1 MMWAG
6 SYVGIP
12 FGMGPG
18 ELTCWGLVRRVYGD
32 LLGIELPSYGEISAF
47 DLLRIARAMARGKD
61 DGWRAVSP
69 PQDLDVCLMR
79 GPQGGASV
87 LHVGVMA
94 GPRHVLHIEAATAAV
109 LVPVTHYSVAGRIL
123 GYRRRA

>member
-1 MMWAG
+1 MRWADA
-6 SYVGIP
+6 YVGTP
-12 FGMGPG
+12 FGDAAG
-18 ELTCWGLVRRVYGD
+18 ELTCWALVRRVYAD
-32 LLGIELPSYGEISAF
+32 RLGIDLPSYGEISAF

-61 DGWRAVSP
+61 DGWRTVSP

-94 GPRHVLHIEAATAAV
+94 GPRHLLHVEAATAAV
-109 LVPVTHYSVAGRIL
+109 LVPIAHFSVAGRIL